1 MLPLPMP
8 ALPPPDEPLVP
19 APMDGL
25 DPLPD
30 MEPPEEPPE
39 LPLDPLPM
47 PMEPLLPD
55 EPLLPME
62 PLPVEPPDEPLLLGI
77 VELGDVDIEPELPEV
92 PELPELPPMVAPDV
106 PYCPEPLLLL
116 PLLEPAARAGPAS
129 RASAVAVPIIHRFI
143 KPSFHDRSRSTG
155 PFS

>member
-1 MLPLPMP
+1 M
-8 ALPPPDEPLVP
+8 LPPPLDMPLLPDPV
-19 APMDGL
+19 DGL

-39 LPLDPLPM
+39 LPLDPLLM
-47 PMEPLLPD
+47 PE

-62 PLPVEPPDEPLLLGI
+62 PLPVELPDEPLLFGI
-77 VELGDVDIEPELPEV
+77 VVVGDVELGDVDMEPELPEE
-92 PELPELPPMVAPDV
+92 PEVPELPPMVAPDV
-106 PYCPEPLLLL
+106 PYCPEPLLL

-129 RASAVAVPIIHRFI
+129 RASAVAAPIIHRFI
-143 KPSFHDRSRSTG
+143 KPSFHDRPRSAG